1 MNTKKVARQHRPA
14 PRELPAYGIAEAA
27 HYLQILQATLRSWV
41 IGRHYTAG
49 GERRLFTPLI
59 LPADAKRHLLSFF
72 NLVEAHV
79 LNALR
84 RRHRVAL
91 VKVRSALDYLKVH
104 FPSVHPLADRGF
116 ETDGADVFL
125 QRYGQLITLS
135 QEGQLAMR
143 SVIAEHLRRVERDA
157 SGRAAKLYLFTG
169 TPRPGAAKVVV
180 VDPRVSFGRPVLVGT
195 GIATA
200 VIAQRYKAGES
211 IAELADDYDRSQSE
225 IEEAIRCE
233 FHREAA

>member
-1 MNTKKVARQHRPA
+1 MMNKKKIVSHTRQD
-14 PRELPAYGIAEAA
+14 PREVPAYSIAEAA
-27 HYLQILQATLRSWV
+27 HYLQIPHTTLRSWV
-41 IGRHYTAG
+41 VGRHYATG
-49 GERRLFTPLI
+49 SGQRFFRPLI
-59 LPADAKRHLLSFF
+59 AAEREHHLLSFF

-84 RRHRVAL
+84 RRHRIAL
-91 VKVRSALDYLKVH
+91 AKVRIALDYLKTH
-104 FPSVHPLADRGF
+104 FPSAHPLTDREF
-116 ETDGADVFL
+116 ETDGSDLFL
-125 QRYGQLITLS
+125 QRYGQLINLS

-169 TPRPGAAKVVV
+169 SPRSEAAKVVV
-180 VDPRVSFGRPVLVGT
+180 VDPHVSFGRPVLVGT
-195 GIATA
+195 GIATD

-211 IAELADDYDRSQSE
+211 IAELANDYDRSQGE

-233 FHREAA
+233 LYREAA

>member
-1 MNTKKVARQHRPA
+1 MNKKNLAPHHRQD
-14 PRELPAYGIAEAA
+14 PRELPAYSIAEAA
-27 HYLQILQATLRSWV
+27 HYLQIPQATLRSWV
-41 IGRHYTAG
+41 IGRHYKAG
-49 GERRLFTPLI
+49 GEKRLFKPLLI
-59 LPADAKRHLLSFF
+59 PADAKQHLLSFF

-84 RRHRVAL
+84 QRHRIAL
-91 VKVRSALDYLKVH
+91 AKVRSALDYLKIH
-104 FPSVHPLADRGF
+104 FPSAHPLADRGF
-116 ETDGADVFL
+116 QTDGADVFL
-125 QRYGQLITLS
+125 QRYGQLINLS

-169 TPRPGAAKVVV
+169 TPRPEAAKVVV
-180 VDPRVSFGRPVLVGT
+180 VDPQVSFGRPVLVGT

-233 FHREAA
+233 FYREAA

>member
-1 MNTKKVARQHRPA
+1 MMNKKIVSHTRQD
-14 PRELPAYGIAEAA
+14 PRELPAYSIAEAA
-27 HYLQILQATLRSWV
+27 HYLQIPHTTLRSWV
-41 IGRHYTAG
+41 IGRHYKAR
-49 GERRLFTPLI
+49 GEKRLFTPLI
-59 LPADAKRHLLSFF
+59 LPADAKQHLLSFF

-84 RRHRVAL
+84 RRHRITL

-104 FPSVHPLADRGF
+104 FPSAHPLADQGF

-125 QRYGQLITLS
+125 QRYGQLINLS

-169 TPRPGAAKVVV
+169 TPRPGAAKVVII
-180 VDPRVSFGRPVLVGT
+180 DPQVSFGRPVLVGT

-211 IAELADDYDRSQSE
+211 IAELADDYDRRQSE
-225 IEEAIRCE
+225 IEEVIRCE
-233 FHREAA
+233 FYREAA